1 MRRELIM
8 RQEHLTSFLLR
19 LQGRKLVKRVTR
31 YNLRY
36 LVQPLTER
44 SQTLPR
50 TSKIS
55 PPTSGHSEIVSADGQ
70 IDSRR
75 APGGAL
81 SMPRTST
88 QPTPT
93 LGHRWCPS
101 PARSTAPGGGGGHKD
116 EGAGKKIWR
125 KKFCGECQVSVR
137 PPCVYASHD
146 TAGCRYLHQIE
157 AVASLAAT
165 IMRGPRTMRR
175 PCSWLRGKVQYASRT
190 ELCNRVSQFAPGG
203 VYRPPRGGSATPKR
217 LTNCQ
222 PIRLM
227 DSGHRLSRPSG
238 LP

>member
-1 MRRELIM
+1 MIPEGHQGGLVNAEDIY
-8 RQEHLTSFLLR
+8 TADTDFGSSVVSFPGSLHR
-19 LQGRKLVKRVTR
+19 
-31 YNLRY
+31 
-36 LVQPLTER
+36 
-44 SQTLPR
+44 PR
-50 TSKIS
+50 
-55 PPTSGHSEIVSADGQ
+55 
-70 IDSRR
+70 
-75 APGGAL
+75 
-81 SMPRTST
+81 
-88 QPTPT
+88 
-93 LGHRWCPS
+93 
-101 PARSTAPGGGGGHKD
+101 GGGGHKD

-175 PCSWLRGKVQYASRT
+175 PRSWLRGKVQYASRT